1 MLRTAT
7 AIAVAFVVFSC
18 KDKMAQV
25 NEDYSSAPQQMLE
38 DMFAIQTK
46 NGNLVMRLEAGK
58 MERYDNDT
66 ASLDIFPEGF
76 AIYSYTDDGVLESLV
91 IADNARHIT
100 TKNNRNEVWEAY
112 GNVVM
117 HNVIKQ
123 ETMETDTIYWDRTV
137 NLIYTDCYVK
147 MYSEDGFMQGY
158 GMESDDKVR
167 NAILK
172 NPFNTYGVTSRDT
185 TVVIVDSV
193 NFIGPFLKK

>member
-1 MLRTAT
+1 
-7 AIAVAFVVFSC
+7 
-18 KDKMAQV
+18 MAQV